1 MIEGAIALK
10 MREVALA
17 LAAFFGPL
25 ARVLLATGGDT
36 ALQADALAVSAGPR
50 AHAGWGFGCGGGFT
64 VCFGNDGIAHENL
77 S

>member
-1 MIEGAIALK
+1 
-10 MREVALA
+10 MRELTLA
-17 LAAFFGPL
+17 LAAFFRAL
-25 ARVLLATGGDT
+25 AGVFLATGGDA
-36 ALQADALAVSAGPR
+36 ALQADALTVSASAR

>member
-1 MIEGAIALK
+1 MIEKALALK
-10 MREVALA
+10 MRELTLA
-17 LAAFFGPL
+17 LAAFFSPL
-25 ARVLLATGGDT
+25 TGVFLATGGDT

-50 AHAGWGFGCGGGFT
+50 AHARWGFGCGSSFT

>member
-1 MIEGAIALK
+1 MC
-10 MREVALA
+10 EVALA

-25 ARVLLATGGDT
+25 AGIFLATGGDT
-36 ALQADALAVSAGPR
+36 ALQADALTVSAGPR